1 MAQACI
7 NDTNNKGRDMK
18 RREVLKASLG
28 AALLAVGV
36 PGPARARTMLPR
48 VRPGSAGW
56 PAAAEWEGL
65 RRATSGRV
73 LKLSSP
79 FAGCATDAAS
89 CAALAEQLKNPYA
102 IGDNPALTQTS
113 GWQDAWQSR
122 HSAYAVAARETADIA
137 AAVDFARTHHLRLV
151 VKGGGHSYKGGSN
164 APDSLLVWPRA
175 MNDVTVLDAFV
186 PKGGA
191 GEGVPAVSIGAG
203 AMWIDAYTAVTTKA
217 GRYVQGGGCTTVGVP
232 GLVQGG
238 GFGSFSK
245 RYGTAASSLLEAE
258 VVTADG
264 QVRIANAHTNPDLF
278 WAIKG
283 GGGGTFG
290 VVTRMTLRTHELPAF
305 FGVVFGEIEA
315 ADAKAYR
322 TLIARFIAFYR
333 DSLCNEHWGE
343 QVALR
348 DGKRLN
354 LSMVFQ
360 GLDEAQAQTVWAPFL
375 DWVRANKDYSLKEPV
390 IKAIPA
396 RRFWD
401 PELYAKYA
409 PGMMVK
415 DDREG
420 AAAHHAVWAGDR
432 GQAGWYIHGYQ
443 STWLPGRLLQDS
455 ALAQLADSLFE
466 AAQQWEV
473 GLHFNKGLYGAPPAV
488 LAAARDTATHPGVL
502 DAFALAIIAC
512 GGGPAFPGMPGAQ
525 IDQPDGRRRAAR
537 VRAAMDSL
545 RKVAPDAGAYVSE
558 SDFFQARW
566 QDTYWG
572 ANYPKLLKIKQR
584 YDPDGLFTVRHGV
597 GSEAWSA
604 DGFTRKG

>member
-1 MAQACI
+1 M
-7 NDTNNKGRDMK
+7 MK
-18 RREVLKASLG
+18 RRAILKASMGVAL
-28 AALLAVGV
+28 AAGL
-36 PGPARARTMLPR
+36 PGMTWAKGLQSR
-48 VRPGSAGW
+48 VRPGAAGW
-56 PAAAEWEGL
+56 PGAAEWEGL
-65 RRATSGRV
+65 RRATSGRL
-73 LKLSSP
+73 LKLASP

-89 CAALAEQLKNPYA
+89 CAALREQLKNQFV

-122 HSAYAVAARETADIA
+122 PSAYAVAARETADIV
-137 AAVDFARTHHLRLV
+137 AAVNFARTHKLRLV

-186 PKGGA
+186 PQGGSA
-191 GEGVPAVSIGAG
+191 GEAVPAVRIGAG

-217 GRYVQGGGCTTVGVP
+217 GRYVQGGGCTTVGVA

-258 VVTADG
+258 IVTADG

-290 VVTRMTLRTHELPAF
+290 VVTRMTLRTHALPAF
-305 FGVVFGEIEA
+305 FGGVFGEIEA
-315 ADAKAYR
+315 ASGKAYR
-322 TLIARFIAFYR
+322 ALIARFLAFYR

-348 DGKRLN
+348 DSSKLG

-360 GLDEAQAQTVWAPFL
+360 GLDKAQAQAVWAPFL
-375 DWVRANKDYSLKEPV
+375 DWVRASTDYKFKEPTIMAV
-390 IKAIPA
+390 PA
-396 RRFWD
+396 QRFWD
-401 PELYAKYA
+401 ADFWAKVA
-409 PGMMVK
+409 PGIMAK
-415 DDREG
+415 DEREG
-420 AAAHHAVWAGDR
+420 AAAHHAVWQGDR
-432 GQAGWYIHGYQ
+432 GQAGWYIHGYE
-443 STWLPGRLLQDS
+443 STWLPGRLLADGQ
-455 ALAQLADSLFE
+455 LVRLADSLFE

-525 IDQPDGRRRAAR
+525 VDQPDGRRRAAR
-537 VRAAMDSL
+537 VRAAMDTL

-566 QDTYWG
+566 QEAYWG

-604 DGFTRKG
+604 DGFTRRG

>member
-1 MAQACI
+1 
-7 NDTNNKGRDMK
+7 MK

-28 AALLAVGV
+28 VALAAGAFPGLS
-36 PGPARARTMLPR
+36 GPARAKALRAR
-48 VRPGSAGW
+48 VRPGAAGW
-56 PAAAEWEGL
+56 PGAAEWDGL
-65 RRATSGRV
+65 RRAISGRL
-73 LKLSSP
+73 LKLASP
-79 FAGCATDAAS
+79 FAGCATDAAA
-89 CAALAEQLKNPYA
+89 CATLREQLKNPYA

-113 GWQDAWQSR
+113 GWQDAWLSQP
-122 HSAYAVAARETADIA
+122 SAYAVAARETADIV
-137 AAVDFARTHHLRLV
+137 AAVNFARTHNLRLV

-175 MNDVTVLDAFV
+175 MNEVTVLDAFI
-186 PKGGA
+186 PQGGKQA
-191 GEGVPAVSIGAG
+191 DALPAVRIGAG

-245 RYGTAASSLLEAE
+245 RWGTAAASLLEAE

-264 QVRIANAHTNPDLF
+264 QVRIANAYTNPELF

-283 GGGGTFG
+283 GGGGSFG

-305 FGVVFGEIEA
+305 FGVVFGDITAASDGAFRALIE
-315 ADAKAYR
+315 
-322 TLIARFIAFYR
+322 RFLGFYR

-360 GLDEAQAQTVWAPFL
+360 GIDEAQARAVWAPFL
-375 DWVRANKDYSLKEPV
+375 DWVRADKDYSLKEPA
-390 IKAIPA
+390 IRAIPA

-409 PGMMVK
+409 PGLMVK
-415 DDREG
+415 DDRAG
-420 AAAHHAVWAGDR
+420 APAHHAMWAGDR
-432 GQAGWYIHGYQ
+432 EQAGWYIHGYE
-443 STWLPGRLLQDS
+443 STWLPAGLLDEG
-455 ALAQLADSLFE
+455 AIARLADRLFA
-466 AAQQWEV
+466 AAQQWDV
-473 GLHFNKGLYGAPPAV
+473 GLHFNKGLAGASPET
-488 LAAARDTATHPGVL
+488 LAAARNTATHPGVL
-502 DAFALAIIAC
+502 DAFALAIIA
-512 GGGPAFPGMPGAQ
+512 GGGDMAYPG
-525 IDQPDGRRRAAR
+525 QPDAKVDAAKARHRAAAIR
-537 VRAAMDSL
+537 SAMDAL
-545 RKVAPDAGAYVSE
+545 RKVAPNAGAYVSE
-558 SDFFQARW
+558 SDFFQQRW

-572 ANYPKLLKIKQR
+572 PNYAKLLKIKLR

>member
-1 MAQACI
+1 
-7 NDTNNKGRDMK
+7 MK
-18 RREVLKASLG
+18 RREVLKAS
-28 AALLAVGV
+28 VGV
-36 PGPARARTMLPR
+36 ALVAGGLPGLARAKALRAR
-48 VRPGSAGW
+48 VRPGAAAW
-56 PAAAEWEGL
+56 PGAAEWDGL
-65 RRATSGRV
+65 RRATSGRL
-73 LKLSSP
+73 LKLASP
-79 FAGCATDAAS
+79 FAGCSTDAAA
-89 CAALAEQLKNPYA
+89 CTALREQLKNPYA

-113 GWQDAWQSR
+113 GWQDAWLSQP
-122 HSAYAVAARETADIA
+122 SAYAVAARETADVV
-137 AAVDFARTHHLRLV
+137 AAVNFARTHHLRLV

-175 MNDVTVLDAFV
+175 MNEVTVIDAFV
-186 PKGGA
+186 PQGGSA
-191 GEGVPAVSIGAG
+191 GEAVPAVRIGAG
-203 AMWIDAYTAVTTKA
+203 AMWMDAYTAVTTKA

-245 RYGTAASSLLEAE
+245 RYGTAAASLLEAE

-290 VVTRMTLRTHELPAF
+290 VVTRMTLRTHELPEF
-305 FGVVFGEIEA
+305 FGAVFGEIA
-315 ADAKAYR
+315 AANEGAYR
-322 TLIARFIAFYR
+322 ALIARFLAFYR

-348 DGKRLN
+348 DGSKLG

-360 GLDEAQAQTVWAPFL
+360 GLDQAQARAVWAPFL
-375 DWVRANKDYSLKEPV
+375 DWVRANKDYSFKEPA
-390 IKAIPA
+390 IMAIPA

-401 PELYAKYA
+401 PELYAKHA
-409 PGMMVK
+409 PGLMVR
-415 DDREG
+415 DDRDG
-420 AAAHHAVWAGDR
+420 APDHHAVWAGDR
-432 GQAGWYIHGYQ
+432 GQAGWTIHGYQ
-443 STWLPGRLLQDS
+443 STWLPGRLLQDG
-455 ALAQLADSLFE
+455 ALARLADSLFD
-466 AAQQWEV
+466 AAKQWEV
-473 GLHFNKGLYGAPPAV
+473 GLHFNKGLYGAPEKV

-502 DAFALAIIAC
+502 EAFALAIIAC
-512 GGGPAFPGMPGAQ
+512 GGDPAYPGMPGAQ

-537 VRAAMDSL
+537 VRAAMDTL

-558 SDFFQARW
+558 SDFFQLRW

-572 ANYPKLLKIKQR
+572 PNYPTLLKIKQR
-584 YDPDGLFTVRHGV
+584 FDPDGLFTVRHGV